1 MRKKYLVLSLMGMVL
16 MTIFLGGCN
25 REEEQFTYEIL
36 SFEGAPK
43 EVQDLIVENI
53 KIITEREDESTN
65 DSSNSTIISSG
76 QIDMGKEKYVYIIT
90 SKENN
95 DEITEIPRII
105 EVVKDEAYGSGIMI
119 KHTTDDTEAIEF
131 PDTVAIVKLEYSGKI
146 SNVFLSSP

>member
-36 SFEGAPK
+36 SFEEAPK
-43 EVQDLIVENI
+43 GVQDLIVENL
-53 KIITEREDESTN
+53 KIITEREDEKA
-65 DSSNSTIISSG
+65 DESSNSTIVSSG

-119 KHTTDDTEAIEF
+119 KHTTEDTEAIEF

>member
-16 MTIFLGGCN
+16 MTIFLAGCN
-25 REEEQFTYEIL
+25 KEAEQFSYEIL
-36 SFEGAPK
+36 SFEETPK
-43 EVQDLIVENI
+43 GVQDLIVENL
-53 KIITEREDESTN
+53 KIISEREAESTN

-131 PDTVAIVKLEYSGKI
+131 PDTVAIVRLEYYGKI

>member
-1 MRKKYLVLSLMGMVL
+1 MRKKYVVLSLIVMVFMGV
-16 MTIFLGGCN
+16 FLSGCN
-25 REEEQFTYEIL
+25 NKEEFSYEIL

-43 EVQDLIVENI
+43 EVQDLIVENF
-53 KIITEREDESTN
+53 KIISEREDESTN

>member
-1 MRKKYLVLSLMGMVL
+1 MRKKYVVLSLVVMVFMGV
-16 MTIFLGGCN
+16 FLAGCN
-25 REEEQFTYEIL
+25 NEEQFTYEIL
-36 SFEGAPK
+36 SFEETPK
-43 EVQDLIVENI
+43 GVQDLIVENF
-53 KIITEREDESTN
+53 KIISEREAESTN

-131 PDTVAIVKLEYSGKI
+131 PDTVAIVRLEYYGKI

>member
-1 MRKKYLVLSLMGMVL
+1 MRKKYLVLSLIVL
-16 MTIFLGGCN
+16 VFMSIFLAGCSN
-25 REEEQFTYEIL
+25 EEEFGYEIL
-36 SFEGAPK
+36 SFEETPK
-43 EVQDLIVENI
+43 EVQDLIVENL
-53 KIITEREDESTN
+53 KIISEREDESAN
-65 DSSNSTIISSG
+65 DSSNSTIVSSG

-90 SKENN
+90 SKENS

-131 PDTVAIVKLEYSGKI
+131 PDTVSIVKLEYSGKI